1 MIASMQKR
9 RTLSRGLR
17 VILVVLVAAAAFWAG
32 ARYQMFIYDDI
43 CLDMGG
49 GRNPG
54 GYPVCVVEVRHL
66 G

>member
-1 MIASMQKR
+1 M
-9 RTLSRGLR
+9 
-17 VILVVLVAAAAFWAG
+17 ILVMAAGFSAG
-32 ARYQMFIYDDI
+32 WFAHRFHYDDI

-54 GYPVCVVEVRHL
+54 GHPICVIDAQA